1 VRVALVHDWLTGLRG
16 GERVLHEHAALF
28 PDADLYT
35 LFHVP
40 GATTARIESLRIHAS
55 PLSRLPGMRRHY
67 RKLLPL
73 YPWAV
78 SRFRLEGYDLVLST
92 SHAVAKGVLAPPGS
106 THLCCCFTPMRY
118 IWDQAEAYLGRGFRR
133 AIGTPLM
140 LRLRAWDVRTSGPDR
155 VGRFVA
161 ISETVARR
169 IRTHYRRSALVVY
182 PPVDVDR
189 FRVRPEGVED
199 WYLLVGGF
207 VPYKRE
213 EVALEAFRH
222 LDARLL
228 VAGDGPRRAAL
239 QARAPANVRFLGRV
253 PDAELEDLYARCR
266 ALIYPQE
273 EDFGIVPVEAQAA
286 GRPVIAFGSGGAT
299 ETVLPLGDSR
309 GRAPT
314 GLWFSPQTPAA
325 LAEAVRR
332 FEETEAEFEPAA
344 IRAHAERFAVPRYHR
359 ELRAAVEEALARG
372 PIV

>member
-1 VRVALVHDWLTGLRG
+1 MRVALVHDWLTGLRG
-16 GERVLHEHAALF
+16 GERVLDEHAALF

-73 YPWAV
+73 YPWAIE
-78 SRFRLEGYDLVLST
+78 RFRLEGYDLVLSS
-92 SHAVAKGVLAPPGS
+92 SHAVAKGILAPPGA

-118 IWDQAEAYLGRGFRR
+118 IWDQADAYLGRGLRR
-133 AIGTPLM
+133 AVGTPL
-140 LRLRAWDVRTSGPDR
+140 LGRLRAWDVGSSGPDR
-155 VGRFVA
+155 VGRFLA
-161 ISETVARR
+161 ISETVAQR
-169 IRTHYRRSALVVY
+169 IRNHYRRSSLVIH

-189 FRVRPEGVED
+189 FQIRPEKVED

-239 QARAPANVRFLGRV
+239 EARAPANVRFLGRV
-253 PDAELEDLYARCR
+253 SDAELEELYARCR

-299 ETVLPLGDSR
+299 ETVLPLGQSR
-309 GRAPT
+309 DRAPT

-332 FEETEAEFEPAA
+332 FESAESEFEPAA
-344 IRAHAERFAVPRYHR
+344 IRASVERFAVARYHR
-359 ELRAAVEEALARG
+359 ELRAAVDQAMSDG

>member
-1 VRVALVHDWLTGLRG
+1 MRVALVHDWLTGLRG

-28 PDADLYT
+28 PEADLYT
-35 LFHVP
+35 VFHVP
-40 GATTARIESLRIHAS
+40 GTTTARIESLRIHAS
-55 PLSRLPGMRRHY
+55 PLSRLPAVPRYY

-73 YPWAV
+73 YPWAIE
-78 SRFRLEGYDLVLST
+78 RFRLESYDLVLSS
-92 SHAVAKGVLAPPGS
+92 SHAVAKGIRTPRGA

-118 IWDQAEAYLGRGFRR
+118 YG
-133 AIGTPLM
+133 
-140 LRLRAWDVRTSGPDR
+140 
-155 VGRFVA
+155 
-161 ISETVARR
+161 
-169 IRTHYRRSALVVY
+169 RSAQVIH
-182 PPVDVDR
+182 PPVSVDR
-189 FRVRPEGVED
+189 FRVCPEKVED

-228 VAGDGPRRAAL
+228 IVGDGPRRGAL
-239 QARAPANVRFLGRV
+239 RARAPANVRFLGWV
-253 PDAELEDLYARCR
+253 SDAELEDLYSRCR

-299 ETVLPLGDSR
+299 ESVLPLGGAGD
-309 GRAPT
+309 RAPT

-325 LAEAVRR
+325 LADAVHR
-332 FEETEAEFEPAA
+332 FEDAASEFEPAA
-344 IRAHAERFAVPRYHR
+344 IRSHAERFAVPRYHR
-359 ELRAAVEEALARG
+359 ELRAAVADTMHRG

>member
-40 GATTARIESLRIHAS
+40 GATTPRIESLRIHAS
-55 PLSRLPGMRRHY
+55 ALSRLPGVRRHY

-73 YPWAV
+73 YPWAIE
-78 SRFRLEGYDLVLST
+78 RFRLESYDLVLSS
-92 SHAVAKGVLAPPGS
+92 SHAVAKGILAPPGA

-118 IWDQAEAYLGRGFRR
+118 IWDQADAYLGRGLRR
-133 AIGTPLM
+133 AVGTPLVR
-140 LRLRAWDVRTSGPDR
+140 RLRAWDVRSSGPDR

-169 IRTHYRRSALVVY
+169 IRTHYRRSALVIH
-182 PPVDVDR
+182 PPVEVDR
-189 FRVRPEGVED
+189 FRVHPERVED

-213 EVALEAFRH
+213 EVTLEAFRH

-228 VAGDGPRRAAL
+228 VAGDGPRRATL
-239 QARAPANVRFLGRV
+239 EARAPANVRFLGRV
-253 PDAELEDLYARCR
+253 SDAELEDLYTRCR

-299 ETVLPLGDSR
+299 ETVLPLGQSR
-309 GRAPT
+309 GRAPS

-332 FEETEAEFEPAA
+332 FEEAASEFEPAA

-359 ELRAAVEEALARG
+359 ELQAAVRDAMARG
-372 PIV
+372 PIA

>member
-40 GATTARIESLRIHAS
+40 GTTTARIESLRIHAS

-73 YPWAV
+73 YPWAIE
-78 SRFRLEGYDLVLST
+78 RFRLESYDLVLSS
-92 SHAVAKGVLAPPGS
+92 SHAVAKGIRAPQGA

-118 IWDQAEAYLGRGFRR
+118 IWDQTDAYLGRGVRR
-133 AIGTPLM
+133 AISTPLVR
-140 LRLRAWDVRTSGPDR
+140 RLRAWDVRSSGPDR

-161 ISETVARR
+161 ISETVAHR
-169 IRTHYRRSALVVY
+169 IRTHYRRTAQLIH
-182 PPVDVDR
+182 PPVDVGR
-189 FRVRPEGVED
+189 FRVRPEAVED

-222 LDARLL
+222 LGARLL
-228 VAGDGPRRAAL
+228 VAGDGPMRAL
-239 QARAPANVRFLGRV
+239 LEARAPANVRFLGRV
-253 PDAELEDLYARCR
+253 SDAELEDLYARCR

-273 EDFGIVPVEAQAA
+273 EDFGIVCVEAQAA
-286 GRPVIAFGSGGAT
+286 GRPVIAFGRGGAT
-299 ETVLPLGDSR
+299 ETVVPLGQSQD
-309 GRAPT
+309 RAPT
-314 GLWFSPQTPAA
+314 GLWFHPQTPEA
-325 LAEAVRR
+325 LAEAVQR
-332 FEETEAEFEPAA
+332 FEGAASELDPKA
-344 IRAHAERFAVPRYHR
+344 IRANAERFAVPRYHR
-359 ELRAAVEEALARG
+359 ELRAAVAEAIARG
-372 PIV
+372 PIP